1 MPNND
6 AEIDNIF
13 RTLADP
19 TRRAVV
25 DRLCEGPATVADL
38 AKPFPMAL
46 PSFLQHL
53 SVLEKGNII
62 TSKKVGRVRT
72 CYLRPE
78 ALTVVEDWLANR
90 RSLWER
96 RLDALENYLDN
107 EQLS

>member
-1 MPNND
+1 MPNYD
-6 AEIDNIF
+6 DHIDNIF

-25 DRLCEGPATVADL
+25 DRLCEGPATVAEL
-38 AKPFPMAL
+38 ATPFQMAL

-53 SVLEKGNII
+53 SILEKGNII

-72 CYLRPE
+72 CYLRPDAFKMIE
-78 ALTVVEDWLANR
+78 EWLSDR
-90 RSLWER
+90 RTLWEK

-107 EQLS
+107 QQLS

>member
-1 MPNND
+1 MPNNTTD
-6 AEIDNIF
+6 IDSLF

-25 DRLCEGPATVADL
+25 DRLSQGPATVADL

-53 SVLEKGNII
+53 SVLEKGSII
-62 TSKKVGRVRT
+62 TTKKVGRVRT

-78 ALTVVEDWLANR
+78 ALTVIEGWLADR
-90 RSLWER
+90 RTMWKK
-96 RLDALENYLDN
+96 RLDALEHYLDN
-107 EQLS
+107 EQLN